1 MSGTFN
7 DINVPP
13 KLVSFA
19 LAPTDVTKVV
29 SPEFK
34 KSGNKV
40 VLITFKKDELSLP
53 DFESLKASF
62 EMITS
67 AIWNKEI
74 VSASTLKAGGLAEAI
89 AKMAFGNRIGVKLES
104 LSFDR
109 LFSLDYGSILVEVDA
124 SADLGHLLEGV
135 DYVLVGQTI
144 SDPVIETVDGSLALD
159 DLKICWEEPWKR
171 YSPQK
176 QMKIQAMSSI
186 SFTAGKKIKASAK
199 IARPRVFMPIF
210 PGTNCEYDVKRKFEQ
225 AGAIVDSFVFEIL
238 PLGK

>member
-13 KLVSFA
+13 TLVSFA

-74 VSASTLKAGGLAEAI
+74 VSASTLKAGGLAEA
-89 AKMAFGNRIGVKLES
+89 MPNGLWPNRVKLE
-104 LSFDR
+104 LSFDD
-109 LFSLDYGSILVEVDA
+109 SL
-124 SADLGHLLEGV
+124 
-135 DYVLVGQTI
+135 VLI
-144 SDPVIETVDGSLALD
+144 
-159 DLKICWEEPWKR
+159 
-171 YSPQK
+171 
-176 QMKIQAMSSI
+176 
-186 SFTAGKKIKASAK
+186 TAQ
-199 IARPRVFMPIF
+199 F
-210 PGTNCEYDVKRKFEQ
+210 
-225 AGAIVDSFVFEIL
+225 L
-238 PLGK
+238 